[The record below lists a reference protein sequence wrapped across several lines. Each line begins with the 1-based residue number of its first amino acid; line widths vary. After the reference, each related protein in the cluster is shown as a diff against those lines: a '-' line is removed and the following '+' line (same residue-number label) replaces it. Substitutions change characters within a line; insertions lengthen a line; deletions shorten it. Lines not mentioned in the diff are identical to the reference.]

1 MPWTPITRKTA
12 FGVAPSKPHKKQS
25 NLCVTSYM
33 MQRKAD
39 SKGGGR
45 PGHPAMLRHNSKLG
59 ELCPPTFETY
69 PKLTLYIVNNVDTVS
84 AKKMVVVLDRIEPD
98 CIPRFLD

>member
-33 MQRKAD
+33 MQSKAD
-39 SKGGGR
+39 STGGGR

-59 ELCPPTFETY
+59 ELCPPTFDI
-69 PKLTLYIVNNVDTVS
+69 PKIDFVYCQQCGHS
-84 AKKMVVVLDRIEPD
+84 FCKKDSCCTRQDRARLHSKVP
-98 CIPRFLD
+98 